1 MRWDIRTLKRVAQ
14 ASFLGSSLVLGL
26 ATTASAQNPY
36 WYDRHDS
43 VKRHQKDEK
52 RDLKDHQRLERAEFG
67 NSKSLKRH
75 QKEENRELIRVQIA
89 QVKAEL
95 EPEGFR
101 LDKLL
106 DGLPRQHILIFRKGQ

>member
-14 ASFLGSSLVLGL
+14 ASLLGSSLVLGL

-36 WYDRHDS
+36 WYDRNHDS

-75 QKEENRELIRVQIA
+75 QKEENRELKRHQKQEKRYGYV
-89 QVKAEL
+89 
-95 EPEGFR
+95 R
-101 LDKLL
+101 
-106 DGLPRQHILIFRKGQ
+106 